1 MAMSSIMRSYKEY
14 VKEMKD
20 QQETF
25 TRGRHTIW
33 SKDEQIE
40 DHGIYIQGHHI
51 NTPINEQREELMLKG
66 RNHRNTYSLERVC
79 LADDRKR

>member
-1 MAMSSIMRSYKEY
+1 MKLAMSSIMRSYKEY
-14 VKEMKD
+14 VKEMKN
-20 QQETF
+20 QQATF
-25 TRGRHTIW
+25 TP
-33 SKDEQIE
+33 
-40 DHGIYIQGHHI
+40 GHYI